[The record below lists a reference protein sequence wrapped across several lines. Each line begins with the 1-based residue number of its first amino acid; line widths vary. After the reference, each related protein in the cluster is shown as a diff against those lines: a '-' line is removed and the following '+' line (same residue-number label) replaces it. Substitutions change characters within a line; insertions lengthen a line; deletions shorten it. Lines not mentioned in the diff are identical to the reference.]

1 MGVKEQKSRK
11 KPIASKSWGSS
22 NIRIEKC
29 LLNLVILKSL
39 TILAK
44 AVYIERW
51 NAWDIS
57 EMLKN

>member
-44 AVYIERW
+44 AVYIER
-51 NAWDIS
+51 
-57 EMLKN
+57 